1 MVCGLIAAACWQ
13 AQGQGVENRRMTAK
27 PVVAE
32 VRPVPP
38 EMTRRFAA
46 LQPRLQPSARA
57 WVEQQAR
64 LEAQKS
70 APDVAGLEAAIRSRF
85 LPANP
90 GSNPNLAGSDI
101 EAVAFLVM
109 MQATN
114 AMDKDLQQ
122 IMAEVQAMTDAKQK
136 LRDLMNQLNK
146 GVATGTGK
154 PDAPCLTPL
163 CRSLASELRELAT
176 ATAGL
181 GHPVRL
187 QAPANPTYANL
198 RTLQGPLQQ
207 NLDSMNE
214 MSEMTSLRLQ
224 MAMDRRSK
232 FVETLSNI
240 MKKLSDTSESIVQ
253 NMK

>member
-1 MVCGLIAAACWQ
+1 
-13 AQGQGVENRRMTAK
+13 MTAT
-27 PVVAE
+27 PVVTE
-32 VRPVPP
+32 VHPIPP
-38 EMTRRFAA
+38 EMTRRFAT
-46 LQPRLQPSARA
+46 LQPRLQPSAKA

-70 APDVAGLEAAIRSRF
+70 SPDVAGLETAIRSRF
-85 LPANP
+85 SANL
-90 GSNPNLAGSDI
+90 GSKPNMAGSDI

-114 AMDKDLQQ
+114 DMDKDLQQ
-122 IMAEVQAMTDAKQK
+122 IMAEVKSMTNAKQK
-136 LRDLMNQLNK
+136 LRDLTNQLNK
-146 GVATGTGK
+146 DAAANAGK

-163 CRSLASELRELAT
+163 CRSLASELKELAT
-176 ATAGL
+176 TTSSL
-181 GHPVRL
+181 RHPVRL

-198 RTLQGPLQQ
+198 RTLHGQLQQ

-224 MAMDRRSK
+224 MTMDRRSK
-232 FVETLSNI
+232 FIETLSNI
-240 MKKLSDTSESIVQ
+240 MKKLSTTSESIVQ